1 LHFHRSTTQDL
12 RTPCPLGSLE
22 REKTTLAVVE
32 EASRAM
38 AVKRV
43 DFMLVVMMDERVKRI
58 VDCDVVMLCRQVYR
72 FIYPVNP
79 DLYLTLR
86 CYLDLRS

>member
-38 AVKRV
+38 AVKSA
-43 DFMLVVMMDERVKRI
+43 DFMLI
-58 VDCDVVMLCRQVYR
+58 VVMLNRRVERAVERDVVQARIQVY
-72 FIYPVNP
+72 IPGKP
-79 DLYLTLR
+79 
-86 CYLDLRS
+86 